1 MKARARSGMLAGMPV
16 VGGPGMG
23 WHLINGGGIA
33 LLLGLL
39 GVLLWDA
46 SPGDL
51 ALARWMADANG
62 FAWRRNTLFIAWT
75 HESPRA
81 IALVLLVWICAGFAR
96 PTGCLLRL
104 DRRERGVL
112 ALAVLI
118 AMALPGTLK
127 QWSLTSCPWDLAPFG
142 GMARYV
148 SHWQWGAADGGSGHC
163 FPAGHAA
170 AGYAFIGGWFVFRAS
185 APAIARRWLVLSLL
199 AGTMLGLA
207 QQWRGAHFMSHTL
220 WTAWLSAA
228 AGFAIHETA
237 HRLNRRA
244 AGARPFMKPGRS

>member
-1 MKARARSGMLAGMPV
+1 MTVPAGSGMLAGMPA
-16 VGGPGMG
+16 VGGARGTRRFFS
-23 WHLINGGGIA
+23 GGGIA
-33 LLLGLL
+33 LFLGLL

-62 FAWRRNTLFIAWT
+62 FAWRRNPLFITWT
-75 HESPRA
+75 HELPRA
-81 IALVLLVWICAGFAR
+81 VALVLLVWICAGLAY

-104 DRRERGVL
+104 SRRDRGVL

-148 SHWQWGAADGGSGHC
+148 SHWQWGTADGGSGHC

-185 APAIARRWLVLSLL
+185 APSIARRWLVLSLV
-199 AGTMLGLA
+199 AGTLLGLA

-228 AGFAIHETA
+228 AGLAIHATA
-237 HRLNRRA
+237 RRL
-244 AGARPFMKPGRS
+244 